1 MSNDLKAY
9 GRTFV
14 ASYGREAKA
23 GVVISFGHE
32 GNKVADHIIYTE
44 KNGRK
49 TGEPNLYIYR
59 GDNDQRLL
67 MMHQLASKSANKW
80 QLIKTKANFIAG
92 AGVCLLDDNNKPVPN
107 TKAFKEWLKK
117 IKVKNYL
124 TAAAYQVAFGEEVNV
139 RLTLDTA
146 TQKTAKIEVIDNN
159 DVRVKKLSAE
169 QTEING
175 FYLSSNFGFDIK
187 NITEANLKQIPAY
200 DENEPTK
207 HGVSLIH
214 KITPVPGQKI
224 YGLASWWGTEAWTK
238 ISNDV
243 PKYYEAAFQN
253 GLIITHHIEI
263 PSSYCHYPKPD
274 GSDPSPE
281 EILQREDDLIK
292 GLTDT
297 ISGLDKSNKIVA
309 TFTNMTADGK
319 LQEGIKI
326 NKIDFPINDEAFIKL
341 LEASNLMNA
350 SGHGVPAKLAA
361 VQLGSSMGSSGLEI
375 IAEAN
380 YLQDFLCR
388 FDRELLLYPLEQI
401 KEIDGIEPEYS
412 LGIRRIESYTPDST
426 KKSDPSNPNNETNAI

>member
-1 MSNDLKAY
+1 MTEHKAY
-9 GRTFV
+9 GRTHV
-14 ASYGREAKA
+14 VTYGHDAKS
-23 GVVISFGHE
+23 GVVISFGEE
-32 GNKVADHIIYTE
+32 GNKIADHIVYTE
-44 KNGRK
+44 KEGRK
-49 TGEPNLYIYR
+49 GGEPLLYIYR

-67 MMHQLASKSANKW
+67 VMHQLASKSANKW

-92 AGVCLLDDNNKPVPN
+92 AGVCLLDDNNKPVPD
-107 TKAFKEWLKK
+107 TAEFKAWLKK

-124 TAAAYQVAFGEEVNV
+124 TAAAFQVAFSEELNV
-139 RLTLDTA
+139 RLTLETA
-146 TQKTAKIEVIDNN
+146 SKKTAKIEVIDNN
-159 DVRVKKLSAE
+159 DVRAKKLKE
-169 QTEING
+169 GDTEIKS

-187 NITEANLKQIPAY
+187 NISDKKLKEIPAF
-200 DENEPTK
+200 DENAPTK
-207 HGVSLIH
+207 YGVSLIH
-214 KITPVPGQKI
+214 KINPVPGQKI

-263 PSSYCHYPKPD
+263 PSSYCHFQNDD
-274 GSDPSPE
+274 GSDPTTE
-281 EILQREDDLIK
+281 EVRAREDKLIQDL
-292 GLTDT
+292 TNT
-297 ISGLDKSNKIVA
+297 ISGIDKSNKIVA

-319 LQEGIKI
+319 LQEGVKI

-401 KEIDGIEPEYS
+401 KEIDGIEPNYS
-412 LGIRRIESYTPDST
+412 LGIRRIESYTPDAT
-426 KKSDPSNPNNETNAI
+426 KKSDPSNPNNPTNAL

>member
-1 MSNDLKAY
+1 MSELKAY
-9 GRTFV
+9 GNKTFV
-14 ASYGREAKA
+14 ASYGLDAKA

-32 GNKVADHIIYTE
+32 GNLVKDSIVYTE
-44 KNGRK
+44 NDGTKGS
-49 TGEPNLYIYR
+49 ELPLYIYR
-59 GDNDQRLL
+59 GDSDQRLL
-67 MMHQLASKSANKW
+67 VMHQLASKSANKW

-92 AGVCLLDDNNKPVPN
+92 AGLCLLDNNQKPIPD
-107 TKAFKEWLKK
+107 TPAFKAWLKK
-117 IKVKNYL
+117 IKVKEYL
-124 TAAAYQVAFGEEVNV
+124 NAAAYQIAFAEEINV
-139 RLTLDTA
+139 RVSLDTA
-146 TQKTAKIEVIDNN
+146 TTKVTTIDVLDNN
-159 DVRVKKLSAE
+159 DVRAKKLE
-169 QTEING
+169 KTDTEIKK
-175 FYLSSNFGFDIK
+175 FYLNPNFGYS
-187 NITEANLKQIPAY
+187 TKQLNEIDLVPIPAY
-200 DENEPTK
+200 DVAKPENY
-207 HGVSLIH
+207 GVSLIH

-224 YGLASWWGTEAWTK
+224 YGMATWWGTEAWTR

-263 PSSYCHYPKPD
+263 PSDYCHYPKED
-274 GSDPSPE
+274 GTDPTAQD
-281 EILQREDDLIK
+281 ILDREGDLIK

-297 ISGLDKSNKIVA
+297 ISGIDKSNKIVA
-309 TFTNMTADGK
+309 TFTKMTTDGK
-319 LQEGIKI
+319 FQEGIKI

-388 FDRELLLYPLEQI
+388 FDRDLLLYPLELI
-401 KEIDGIEPEYS
+401 KELDGIEPDYS

-426 KKSDPSNPNNETNAI
+426 KKTDPSNPNNESNAI